1 MTTNRRRR
9 GQWMLAGLLGAFVLL
24 RASLWLRPNADFDV
38 AGYNIHHLFT
48 GALVLTAF
56 GVPMALGGWREQ
68 TSRVLALGFGAGL
81 GTVLDEWVYL
91 IATDGTNTS
100 YWLPASYIGGLVVI
114 GLAAVYT
121 VVLLLRPERSLSNDR
136 EVGRT
141 HH

>member
-24 RASLWLRPNADFDV
+24 RASLWLRPNTDFDV

-56 GVPMALGGWREQ
+56 GIPLAIGGWREP

-100 YWLPASYIGGLVVI
+100 YWLPASYIGGAVVV
-114 GLAAVYT
+114 GLAAAYA
-121 VVLLLRPERSLSNDR
+121 VVLLLRR
-136 EVGRT
+136 EE
-141 HH
+141 